1 MSSKEIANQIKKIID
16 DMWAQEIT
24 NQDALD
30 QIKII
35 LSSREN
41 KLKVIRGSEK
51 TAVFIRVMGVKRLK
65 SFDELLN
72 EMNI

>member
-16 DMWAQEIT
+16 DMWAQDIT
-24 NQDALD
+24 SEEALT
-30 QIKII
+30 QIKTV

-41 KLKVIRGSEK
+41 KLKVIRGNEK